1 MISTTSTS
9 TPDDIPP
16 TGSYVVDRKSLRIL
30 VVMDNRHGELY
41 LRPPGGGIEI
51 TRTPDQIRPADR
63 SETLR
68 GRVAEANLDAEHG
81 CAG

>member
-1 MISTTSTS
+1 MSTVA
-9 TPDDIPP
+9 PDDDVPP

-41 LRPPGGGIEI
+41 LRPPGGGVEI
-51 TRTPDQIRPADR
+51 TRKPEQVRPADR
-63 SETLR
+63 GETLR
-68 GRVAEANLDAEHG
+68 GRVVKANLDAEHG